1 MGAQAEVRPT
11 RSPRR
16 ISLRQN
22 DAYRRIRAV
31 VDKIRYDQYLWDSG
45 RWAAASALS
54 ELFDEQHSHLIVE
67 LSGARDG

>member
-1 MGAQAEVRPT
+1 M
-11 RSPRR
+11 
-16 ISLRQN
+16 RQN

-31 VDKIRYDQYLWDSG
+31 VDKIRSGQYRWDRG
-45 RWAAASALS
+45 RWAAASAPS